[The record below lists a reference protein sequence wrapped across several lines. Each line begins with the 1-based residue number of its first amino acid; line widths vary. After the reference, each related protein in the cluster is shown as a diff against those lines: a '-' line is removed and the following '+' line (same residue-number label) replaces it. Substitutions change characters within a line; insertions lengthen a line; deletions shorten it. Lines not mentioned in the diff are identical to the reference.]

1 MGKEPDFY
9 KTVCSKYI
17 PKRKDYR
24 FSAVTFGTFL
34 LYYLQIIAFLLH
46 FTYRDEAGTPSGQ
59 HSQYSCLVAT
69 FKTESNNRGIVIII
83 YHVLPTNFLYTNEY
97 ELGWK
102 VWYVTECLKE
112 SVNLYKRGRGGG
124 KRKKHGECLAFY
136 THLQGEQDLACSTNG
151 SMAKPVAFAYWPTC
165 HLRVKGQP
173 TPNAAM

>member
-1 MGKEPDFY
+1 M
-9 KTVCSKYI
+9 VCSKYI
-17 PKRKDYR
+17 PKRKDYS

-46 FTYRDEAGTPSGQ
+46 FTYSDEAGSPSGQ

-69 FKTESNNRGIVIII
+69 FKIESNNRGIVIII

-112 SVNLYKRGRGGG
+112 SVNLYKRRGGG
-124 KRKKHGECLAFY
+124 GGEKETWGVSSFLHTLAGRTGLGVF
-136 THLQGEQDLACSTNG
+136 H
-151 SMAKPVAFAYWPTC
+151 
-165 HLRVKGQP
+165 
-173 TPNAAM
+173 